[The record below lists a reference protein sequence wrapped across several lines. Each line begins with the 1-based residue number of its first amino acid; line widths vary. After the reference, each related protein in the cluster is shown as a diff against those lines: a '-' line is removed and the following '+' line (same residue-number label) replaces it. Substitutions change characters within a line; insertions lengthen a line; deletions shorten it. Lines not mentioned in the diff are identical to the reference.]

1 MQLSYLL
8 EVTETTRKEL
18 QKMGRRELIVL
29 LLEISNENDR
39 LRTQLGDA
47 QRRLASREIRIK
59 RSGSIAEAAME
70 LNHVFEAAQSAA
82 NQYLENI
89 KRNTEGSIP

>member
-1 MQLSYLL
+1 M
-8 EVTETTRKEL
+8 TRKEL

>member
-1 MQLSYLL
+1 M
-8 EVTETTRKEL
+8 TRKEL

-29 LLEISNENDR
+29 LLEISNENDQ

-47 QRRLASREIRIK
+47 QRRVASREIRIK

>member
-1 MQLSYLL
+1 M
-8 EVTETTRKEL
+8 TRKEL
-18 QKMGRRELIVL
+18 QKMGRRGLIVL
-29 LLEISNENDR
+29 LLEISNENDQ

>member
-1 MQLSYLL
+1 M
-8 EVTETTRKEL
+8 TRKEL

-39 LRTQLGDA
+39 LRTQLSDA

-59 RSGSIAEAAME
+59 RAGSIAEAAME

>member
-1 MQLSYLL
+1 M
-8 EVTETTRKEL
+8 TRKEL

-29 LLEISNENDR
+29 LLEISNENAR

>member
-1 MQLSYLL
+1 M
-8 EVTETTRKEL
+8 TRKEL
-18 QKMGRRELIVL
+18 QIMGRRELIVL

>member
-1 MQLSYLL
+1 
-8 EVTETTRKEL
+8 
-18 QKMGRRELIVL
+18 MGRRELIVL

-59 RSGSIAEAAME
+59 RAGSIAEAAME

>member
-1 MQLSYLL
+1 M
-8 EVTETTRKEL
+8 TRKEL

-59 RSGSIAEAAME
+59 RAGSIAEAAME